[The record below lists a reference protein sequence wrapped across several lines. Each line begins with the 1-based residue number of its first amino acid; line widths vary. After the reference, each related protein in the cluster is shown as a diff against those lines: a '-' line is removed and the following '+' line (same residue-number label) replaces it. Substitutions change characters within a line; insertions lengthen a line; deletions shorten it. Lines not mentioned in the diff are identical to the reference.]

1 MKRLNFSRKKIKIF
15 VFSTLGI
22 LLLGVVLGLVFRNAI
37 LEQVIA
43 KAAVKMQNEYQC
55 QLVVKNPH
63 FEGLNH
69 IEMEAISV
77 KPFKADTLLYIGHL
91 RTGFSFWKLLTG
103 TVQITDLE
111 VNRGYIQLVK
121 TKNGSNF
128 DAFLR
133 KKEKQKDTSTL
144 DYAEVAN
151 RLTSRFLNLIPTQM
165 NVTGFALK
173 INDKGHKVHVDFTQ
187 LALKNEQLTT
197 AIQLTEGDIQQ
208 QWQLSG
214 FADPRNRKADLV
226 FKNPKNDTV
235 VLPYL
240 QHKFRLK
247 TAFRSA
253 AFHLD
258 NLGMDSGD
266 FHTDGYASIQQLV
279 LNHPKIASKDVEVAN
294 ARMDFH
300 WIIGERSIALDSSS
314 LLTLGKL
321 KCRPYL
327 FYEKAES
334 KTYAL
339 QLHIPKTKAQDFIDA
354 LPKGLFSHF
363 EGMKTMGSFSYSLN
377 FKYNDQKPNEV
388 VFENKLE
395 PEGLKI
401 VLYGA
406 ADLSKIN
413 TEFVYRAMERGVP
426 QRPIL
431 VSIDN
436 PMYTPLSEISPYLQK
451 CVLTS
456 EDPSFMHHRGFISE
470 AFKQSIAKNIRT
482 KKFARGASTISM
494 QLVKNVFLTR
504 EKTLSRKLEEILLV
518 YILENQRIAT
528 KERMLEVYF
537 NIIEWGP
544 DVYGIGEAAAYYF
557 QKRPSELTLKECLYL
572 ATIIPKPKGFMYR
585 FDGDRSQK
593 KFALQQQ
600 DFLTKLMLR
609 RQLITAEDT
618 LGYHEPLRLTGPA
631 LSRIKGN
638 KVDSLAIDSLQIEF
652 PEF

>member
-1 MKRLNFSRKKIKIF
+1 MKRLNFSRKKIRTIS
-15 VFSTLGI
+15 FSILGI
-22 LLLGVVLGLVFRNAI
+22 LALAIVLAFAFRNAI
-37 LEQVIA
+37 LEQIIA
-43 KAAVKMQNEYQC
+43 KAAVKMQTDYQC
-55 QLVVKNPH
+55 ELVVKNPH

-69 IEMEAISV
+69 IEIEGISLT
-77 KPFKADTLLYIGHL
+77 PHHADTLVYIGQL
-91 RTGFSFWKLLTG
+91 RSGFNLWKLFTG
-103 TVQITDLE
+103 TLQITDLE
-111 VNRGYIQLVK
+111 INRGYIQLVK

-133 KKEKQKDTSTL
+133 KKEKQNTTTTL
-144 DYAEVAN
+144 DYAELAN
-151 RLTSRFLNLIPTQM
+151 RLSSRFLNLIPTQM
-165 NVTGFALK
+165 EITGFALK
-173 INDKGHKVHVDFTQ
+173 INDKGHKVHLDFTQ
-187 LALKNEQLTT
+187 LALHNEQLKT
-197 AIQLTEGDIQQ
+197 AIQLTEGAIHQ

-226 FKNPKNDTV
+226 FKNQKNDTL

-240 QHKFRLK
+240 YHKFHLK
-247 TAFRSA
+247 TAFQSA
-253 AFHLD
+253 RFHLD
-258 NLGMDSGD
+258 NMGMDGGD
-266 FHTDGYASIQQLV
+266 FHTDGFASIQKLV

-327 FYEKAES
+327 FYEKEEG

-363 EGMKTMGSFSYSLN
+363 EGMKTMGSFSYSLD
-377 FKYNDQKPNEV
+377 FKYNDQKPNEI
-388 VFENKLE
+388 VFENKLQ

-456 EDPSFMHHRGFISE
+456 EDPSFMHHRGFITE

-518 YILENQRIAT
+518 YVLENQRIAT

-544 DVYGIGEAAAYYF
+544 DVYGIGEAAQYYF
-557 QKRPSELTLKECLYL
+557 QKRPADLTLKECLYL

-585 FDGDRSQK
+585 FDSNREQK
-593 KFALQQQ
+593 KFAVQQQ

-618 LGYHEPLRLTGPA
+618 LGYHQPLHLSGPA
-631 LSRIKGN
+631 QYRIKGN
-638 KVDSLAIDSLQIEF
+638 VTDTISIDSLKIEF